1 MKITDITLT
10 PLRMG
15 KSLLRVQTD
24 AGVEGWAE
32 APGPNRIIPGREA
45 VFSAYLEQVVKPALV
60 R

>member
-15 KSLLRVQTD
+15 KNLLRVQTD

-32 APGPNRIIPGREA
+32 ALGPNRIIPGREA
-45 VFSAYLEQVVKPALV
+45 VFSAYL
-60 R
+60 